1 MSGNLNANE
10 EAQLLQTIEMF
21 EIILQS
27 DPNDCQSLE
36 ILKEAY
42 SKLGRSEEVVS
53 ASKRLGKAY
62 EATGQLSSAILEYEN
77 VLELRPE
84 DPDVQAAL
92 GEITKITS
100 RAESFGER
108 PAAPEVEPLIKLR
121 LESSRVETAQP
132 RREVTQVDDGR
143 DKMRHLF
150 VDGKLLGAADFDRC
164 WQTPDLHLPP
174 REVTEPFVQALAS
187 RELMRVEESLKL
199 LCDNS
204 RLGYIPLDHYDM
216 DVEWVRSHYPRE
228 VCQRWCIL
236 PFDRMSKSLMVATAN
251 PFNLQAESDLQAKT
265 EDRLIWYLTSPS
277 DLVKRIKIIFH

>member
-42 SKLGRSEEVVS
+42 SKLGRSEDVVT

-77 VLELRPE
+77 VLELRPD

-92 GEITKITS
+92 REITKITS
-100 RAESFGER
+100 RVESFGER
-108 PAAPEVEPLIKLR
+108 PAAPELEPAPKPKREPFKPEI
-121 LESSRVETAQP
+121 VQP
-132 RREVTQVDDGR
+132 RKETVGVDDGR
-143 DKMRHLF
+143 DKMRRLF
-150 VDGKLLGAADFDRC
+150 VDGKLLSANDFDQC
-164 WQTPDLHLPP
+164 WKTPDLVAPP
-174 REVTEPFVQALAS
+174 RKVIEPFVQILAS
-187 RELMRVEESLKL
+187 KELIRVEDSLKL
-199 LCDNS
+199 LCDKS
-204 RLGYIPLDHYDM
+204 RLGYLPLDRYDM
-216 DVEWVRSHYPRE
+216 DVEWVRSQYPRE

-236 PFDRMSKSLMVATAN
+236 PFDKMSKSLMVATAN
-251 PFNLQAESDLQAKT
+251 PFNLQAEADLQAKT
-265 EDRLIWYLTSPS
+265 EDRLIWYLTSPA
-277 DLVKRIKIIFH
+277 DLVKRINNIFR